1 MSRRVL
7 TDEQWNR
14 IEGYLPG
21 RAGTPGRSG
30 VDNRLFVDAI
40 LWMAGNAA
48 HWRDLPDIFGK
59 WTAVHA
65 RFRRWSRNGVWE
77 GLFHAMA
84 DTPDFEYVM
93 IDSTISKVHADASG
107 GKRGAESAAIGR
119 SRGGLT
125 TKLHAAVDAIGLP
138 LRICP
143 TPGQYGDCPQA
154 QTLLSGLEGVGH
166 VIADAAYDADPLR
179 AFIADDLGA
188 IAQIKANPSRAIA
201 PAIDWRLYKERHQVE
216 CFFNKLKRFRRI
228 ALRCEKTLSAFMG
241 FVHLACAMIWIR

>member
-1 MSRRVL
+1 
-7 TDEQWNR
+7 
-14 IEGYLPG
+14 
-21 RAGTPGRSG
+21 

-48 HWRDLPDIFGK
+48 HWRDLPEVFGK

-77 GLFHAMA
+77 SLFKALA

-93 IDSTISKVHADASG
+93 IDSTISKVHADATG
-107 GKRGAESAAIGR
+107 AKGAESAAIGR

-138 LRICP
+138 LRIHP
-143 TPGQYGDCPQA
+143 TPGQFGDCPQA
-154 QTLLSGLEGVGH
+154 EALLSGLEGVGH

-179 AFIADDLGA
+179 AFIANDLGA
-188 IAQIKANPSRAIA
+188 TAQIKANPGRAMA
-201 PAIDWRLYKERHQVE
+201 PPIDWTLYKERHQVE

-228 ALRCEKTLSAFMG
+228 ALRCEKTITAFMG
-241 FVHLACAMIWIR
+241 FVHLACAMIWLR